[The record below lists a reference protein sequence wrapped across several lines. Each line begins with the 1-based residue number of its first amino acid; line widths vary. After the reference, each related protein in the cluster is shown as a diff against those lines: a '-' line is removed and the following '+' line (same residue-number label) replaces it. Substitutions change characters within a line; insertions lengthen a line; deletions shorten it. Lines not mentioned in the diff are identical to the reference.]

1 MLKGPTNLRKYNF
14 LFLSSFLFFYFL
26 FFFYFYS
33 IFSLLFIYFSL
44 SGVHSSVGDI
54 SFDIKQMISLIARI
68 FYVKSGVK
76 PGCIN
81 TNLNSKI
88 AAPYAHSLTWN
99 LGVVAVTVH
108 IKISW
113 CFWVT
118 PVTLGMSD
126 EPALKI

>member
-1 MLKGPTNLRKYNF
+1 MKMLKGPTNLRKYNF

-26 FFFYFYS
+26 FLFYFYS

-88 AAPYAHSLTWN
+88 AAPYAHSLT
-99 LGVVAVTVH
+99 
-108 IKISW
+108 
-113 CFWVT
+113 
-118 PVTLGMSD
+118 
-126 EPALKI
+126 